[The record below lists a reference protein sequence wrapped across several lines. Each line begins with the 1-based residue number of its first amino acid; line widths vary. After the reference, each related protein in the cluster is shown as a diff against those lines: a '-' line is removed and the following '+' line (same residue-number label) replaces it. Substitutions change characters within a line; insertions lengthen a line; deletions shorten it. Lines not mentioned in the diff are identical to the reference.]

1 MNFLFFHVYNLKYTQ
16 TLNIYSDH
24 NKFCILSNCLMI
36 GYQFNLNSYQEGLK
50 QSKVLQEK
58 RHEEEN
64 TVEKL
69 LELKNK
75 DEESGKKI
83 NKSR

>member
-1 MNFLFFHVYNLKYTQ
+1 MFINNVY
-16 TLNIYSDH
+16 SEHD
-24 NKFCILSNCLMI
+24 KFYHLSHCLMI
-36 GYQFNLNSYQEGLK
+36 GYQLNLSSYQEGLR

-58 RHEEEN
+58 KHEEEN
-64 TVEKL
+64 TIERL

>member
-1 MNFLFFHVYNLKYTQ
+1 M
-16 TLNIYSDH
+16 
-24 NKFCILSNCLMI
+24 ME
-36 GYQFNLNSYQEGLK
+36 YQFILNSYQEGLK

-58 RHEEEN
+58 RLEEEN

-83 NKSR
+83 NKNR

>member
-1 MNFLFFHVYNLKYTQ
+1 MISHD
-16 TLNIYSDH
+16 I
-24 NKFCILSNCLMI
+24 CIDSVS
-36 GYQFNLNSYQEGLK
+36 NSYQEGLK

-58 RHEEEN
+58 RLEEEN
-64 TVEKL
+64 TAEKL

-83 NKSR
+83 NKSRSTQLHFSLSSQ

>member
-1 MNFLFFHVYNLKYTQ
+1 
-16 TLNIYSDH
+16 
-24 NKFCILSNCLMI
+24 MI
-36 GYQFNLNSYQEGLK
+36 GYQLNLNSYQEGLR

-58 RHEEEN
+58 KHEEEN
-64 TVEKL
+64 TMERL